1 MTKRL
6 LAVMAAVLLMFSTF
20 TVTAAD
26 DVNQLFKNNGFEDGT
41 DAWTCDPGVEVV
53 EGKEVYEGKKAM
65 HIKTEENAAFA
76 QSQDVVG
83 GEVYE
88 ISVMAKSPVGTE
100 AVVKAEYYGGG
111 TSQGEKYLSWKATSE
126 WQNFKGK
133 LEIPDGTTRASF
145 LFRVIRG
152 GELYWDN
159 VQLIGKGEGVKEVVK
174 REDGDPFILLNGGF
188 EDYTEQWNMSSSA
201 MLVDKKD
208 AHTGEG
214 AIKIETDAN
223 GDISQNIFVVEKES
237 YKVSFWAKSPIGT
250 KAVIKAEYYGESG
263 HVSDEYKEWTTTDS
277 WAEYSGTLEVPE
289 GANRITLM
297 LRVIRG
303 GTLYFDDVDVTGKIS
318 EAVHERDA
326 AIELEKQKKADEA
339 AAAKEAELDHS
350 PKEPVGAATVFT
362 SDGTFETLGA
372 DGNPENIDAHGGWGG
387 DYV

>member
-133 LEIPDGTTRASF
+133 LEIPDGFEVKSDSNDPLLENKKVGFVTI
-145 LFRVIRG
+145 LF
-152 GELYWDN
+152 
-159 VQLIGKGEGVKEVVK
+159 
-174 REDGDPFILLNGGF
+174 F
-188 EDYTEQWNMSSSA
+188 S
-201 MLVDKKD
+201 
-208 AHTGEG
+208 
-214 AIKIETDAN
+214 
-223 GDISQNIFVVEKES
+223 
-237 YKVSFWAKSPIGT
+237 
-250 KAVIKAEYYGESG
+250 
-263 HVSDEYKEWTTTDS
+263 
-277 WAEYSGTLEVPE
+277 
-289 GANRITLM
+289 
-297 LRVIRG
+297 
-303 GTLYFDDVDVTGKIS
+303 
-318 EAVHERDA
+318 
-326 AIELEKQKKADEA
+326 
-339 AAAKEAELDHS
+339 
-350 PKEPVGAATVFT
+350 
-362 SDGTFETLGA
+362 
-372 DGNPENIDAHGGWGG
+372 
-387 DYV
+387 